1 MNQRQKCSGDGGL
14 RFTAVAALS
23 SLSSVTPPSP
33 DRLISVQVP
42 RMKKG
47 GIANKGPR
55 RRLLHEE
62 TI

>member
-42 RMKKG
+42 RMKK
-47 GIANKGPR
+47 R
-55 RRLLHEE
+55 RYRQQRAASALAA
-62 TI
+62 